1 MLHLLALAAALG
13 LLSPWLVTLLADH
26 SQHLAWLL
34 DLASHWQWLHLALL
48 LGCLVLLA
56 PRRPRWLLLAPLL
69 ALPWFSVAPMLP
81 AQTGEVRLE
90 LRLVSANLQQS
101 DDAAALRA
109 WLDAQPADLVLLQEV
124 TPALARQ
131 QGEFYS
137 VLVGISR
144 TGRPDTSFIAGE
156 LDYIAKF
163 AIHKAKKLEEELWS
177 VVGVGELTDTT
188 EATLFRL
195 GIPSGPR

>member
-1 MLHLLALAAALG
+1 MLK
-13 LLSPWLVTLLADH
+13 
-26 SQHLAWLL
+26 
-34 DLASHWQWLHLALL
+34 
-48 LGCLVLLA
+48 
-56 PRRPRWLLLAPLL
+56 PLRE
-69 ALPWFSVAPMLP
+69 AIARFI
-81 AQTGEVRLE
+81 E
-90 LRLVSANLQQS
+90 
-101 DDAAALRA
+101 
-109 WLDAQPADLVLLQEV
+109 
-124 TPALARQ
+124 LARQ